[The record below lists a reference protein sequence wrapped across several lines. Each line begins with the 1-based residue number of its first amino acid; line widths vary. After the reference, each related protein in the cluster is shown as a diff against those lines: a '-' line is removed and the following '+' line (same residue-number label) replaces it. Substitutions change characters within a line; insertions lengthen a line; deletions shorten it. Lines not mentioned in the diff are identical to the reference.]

1 MTLVKWSPAREF
13 ENIQRDVERIFEDT
27 LEPFGRRRWWAPRI
41 FEHNVIVPKVDMYD
55 KKNEV
60 VVKAELPR
68 LKKEDIDITITKDSI
83 TLKGEIKKDEEVQE
97 GDYYCSECTYGSFLR
112 TIPLPTEIDT
122 AKTKAVFKNG
132 VLEIK
137 LPKLAEDKSKEVKLK
152 ID

>member
-1 MTLVKWSPAREF
+1 MK
-13 ENIQRDVERIFEDT
+13 
-27 LEPFGRRRWWAPRI
+27 
-41 FEHNVIVPKVDMYD
+41 
-55 KKNEV
+55 
-60 VVKAELPR
+60 
-68 LKKEDIDITITKDSI
+68 
-83 TLKGEIKKDEEVQE
+83 E

-137 LPKLAEDKSKEVKLK
+137 LPKLAEAKSKEVKLK